1 MKKNLIKFVVV
12 FSLLF
17 ALFVPHGF
25 GAAVPG
31 GSTASMARIVDD
43 TPPLDNL
50 N

>member
-1 MKKNLIKFVVV
+1 MKKNLIKFIVV

-31 GSTASMARIVDD
+31 GSQVSLARIPDD
-43 TPPLDNL
+43 TPPLEDL